1 MNESM
6 IIAML
11 VGILVVL
18 IWFFIELL
26 KDSRRIDLSQ
36 RLEGRPVGS
45 DGMVENAEE
54 TLGEKMAQIGV
65 TPFVLA
71 IAVFVIVFAVVYGS
85 LQYLG

>member
-1 MNESM
+1 MTESM

-18 IWFFIELL
+18 VWLFVGFL

-45 DGMVENAEE
+45 GGMVENAEE
-54 TLGEKMAQIGV
+54 TIAEKIAQIGA
-65 TPFVLA
+65 TPFVGS
-71 IAVFVIVFAVVYGS
+71 IAVFVIVFAIVYGY